1 MIYPSTSAAPKLFSA
16 CFCFCFVA
24 CPSEV
29 SYLPAANDMGNRTT
43 PSYVA
48 FTDTERLIGDA
59 AKSQV
64 PRFAQT
70 VPVTSCCRQYFVNV
84 LLHHLCRHRSP

>member
-1 MIYPSTSAAPKLFSA
+1 
-16 CFCFCFVA
+16 
-24 CPSEV
+24 
-29 SYLPAANDMGNRTT
+29 MGNRTT

-64 PRFAQT
+64 LRCAQT
-70 VPVTSCCRQYFVNV
+70 VPATSCCPQYFVNV
-84 LLHHLCRHRSP
+84 FYINCAGTGRHEPHEHSFRRQEAYRAQV